1 MPVDGMGGM
10 VAGAGSSGIT
20 TRAASIAAGAE
31 GRGGVVEA
39 VADLLVLRD
48 LVFFV
53 FSVVLVERAMGA
65 NEKKRWKEEV
75 TRDRW

>member
-48 LVFFV
+48 LGLFA
-53 FSVVLVERAMGA
+53 FSVVLERPMGA

>member
-1 MPVDGMGGM
+1 MPVVGMGGM

-20 TRAASIAAGAE
+20 IKLSAIAAGAE
-31 GRGGVVEA
+31 GRGWAVDA
-39 VADLLVLRD
+39 VADLLVLRG
-48 LVFFV
+48 LGLFA
-53 FSVVLVERAMGA
+53 FSDVLERPMGA